1 MPRWLLTAVKL
12 KREIDTK
19 DAKIASL
26 HDTIAGLNTMLEA
39 QISQLDIK
47 DAKIANLRAMLVS
60 TIRLRAML
68 QAVSADIGHRAMY
81 ISCKLGLIC
90 FLLIC
95 SFTRKTVALGLTI
108 VYSFWSDNF
117 TF

>member
-1 MPRWLLTAVKL
+1 MPPQIGRSAKALANAKL

-26 HDTIAGLNTMLEA
+26 HD
-39 QISQLDIK
+39 QLDIK
-47 DAKIANLRAMLVS
+47 DAKIANLRAMLVP
-60 TIRLRAML
+60 TIGLSAML